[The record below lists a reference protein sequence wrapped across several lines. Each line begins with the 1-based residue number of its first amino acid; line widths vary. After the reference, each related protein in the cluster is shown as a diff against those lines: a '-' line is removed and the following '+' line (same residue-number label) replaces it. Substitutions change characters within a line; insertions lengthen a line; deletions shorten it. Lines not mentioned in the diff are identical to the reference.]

1 MPMSVLS
8 SKSGGMTGSTARASR
23 LLQLLLGLFLFG
35 FTSLIAVNLVINILV
50 EDLGKQGKN
59 ERARLLIGEE
69 LVRTIKSVELD
80 FNRMIASVS
89 IGEQKRLQTKIRE
102 KILKLDHDLQILK
115 DGGNVERTIELNIE
129 GVDALNQQIIYTPRG
144 DDAHKLLEL
153 IEIGPHLDKVRVKSE
168 ELASLLTDRE
178 QARESRNVARL
189 FAMEEEINLYF
200 KHIPSLFVR
209 LNENANRL
217 YYESS
222 NRISTLEQ
230 ELSARRTTYKR
241 TQIGLGTA
249 IVLLVMGIGI
259 LLARQLNAVNRQVLQ
274 AADEMR
280 TAKELAEAANCAKS
294 EFLANMSHEIRT
306 PMNGIIGMTDLI
318 MDTELSR
325 EQIDYIRSRKTSG
338 DNLLSIINDV
348 LDFSKIEV
356 GRIDLDE
363 SPFLLRSM
371 VGQTLRTL
379 SARANQKGLEIVFN
393 VDQEVPDAL
402 LGDPGRLR
410 QILLNLAGN
419 AIKFTDAGDIGIFI
433 SQLDHTPQNVQLK
446 FDVMDK
452 GIGITPEQQ
461 GRIFEAF
468 EQGDASTTKQFGGTG
483 LGLAISKKLVALMG
497 GEISVTSTPGQGSCF
512 SFTAGFRIQTD
523 ACVSTSSTESL
534 EGITVLVID
543 DNSINRQ
550 LLNGFLSRWRM
561 VVTLVSGAEEALAV
575 LAQMKADAGLPRLL
589 LTDIHMPGMD
599 GWHMVEL
606 IRRDTAYNNI
616 QIIVMPSAGIRGD
629 AGRCREL
636 RVEGYL
642 TKPVIMEELHDA
654 LAAVIGGY
662 ELPGTELITRHSVR
676 EGQSR
681 CSVLVVDDVEINRE
695 LLRITLEK
703 QGHRTTMATNGQE
716 AVEQFSHGTFDIIFM
731 DMQMPVLDGYGAVR
745 DIRAIE
751 RERGMQRTPVIAMT
765 AYAMQGDRE
774 KCLEADMD
782 AYLSK
787 PARAADIVATLNQL
801 VPEKNPLHLPS
812 HCDGDTGPKTD
823 SEPQAVSPVDEQ
835 SVPVFAREELLE
847 RLGGREDMIARFIE
861 MFTGHVTGYMK
872 SLQTAIEQ
880 NDDEQIR
887 IQAHTIKGAA
897 GNISAKRIRETAASM
912 EALVREGNPGGAAA
926 LFPQLEN
933 DIISFQNEIS

>member
-1 MPMSVLS
+1 
-8 SKSGGMTGSTARASR
+8 
-23 LLQLLLGLFLFG
+23 LLLLLGLFLFG

-50 EDLGKQGKN
+50 EDLGKQGEN

-89 IGEQKRLQTKIRE
+89 TGEQKRLRTKIRE
-102 KILKLDHDLQILK
+102 KILKLDHDLKILK
-115 DGGNVERTIELNIE
+115 DGGRVERTIDLNIE
-129 GVDALNQQIIYTPRG
+129 GIDALTQQITYTPRG

-153 IEIGPHLDKVRVKSE
+153 IEIGPHLDKVQAKSE
-168 ELASLLTDRE
+168 ELVLLLADRE

-189 FAMEEEINLYF
+189 FAMEEQINLYF

-222 NRISTLEQ
+222 NRISVLEQ

-241 TQIGLGTA
+241 AQIGLGVA
-249 IVLLVMGIGI
+249 IVLLVMGIGA
-259 LLARQLNAVNRQVLQ
+259 LLARQLNAVNRHVLQ
-274 AADEMR
+274 TADEMR
-280 TAKELAEAANCAKS
+280 AAKELAEAANSAKS

-306 PMNGIIGMTDLI
+306 PMNGIIGMTDLV

-325 EQIDYIRSRKTSG
+325 EQIDYIRSIKTSG

-356 GRIDLDE
+356 GRIDLYE
-363 SPFLLRSM
+363 SPFLLRSL

-379 SARANQKGLEIVFN
+379 SSRANQKGLEIVFN
-393 VDQEVPDAL
+393 VEQDVPDAL

-410 QILLNLAGN
+410 QILLNLVGN
-419 AIKFTDAGDIGIFI
+419 AIKFTEAGDISIFI
-433 SQLDHTPQNVQLK
+433 SQLDQTPQSVQLK
-446 FDVMDK
+446 FDVIDK
-452 GIGITPEQQ
+452 GIGITAEQQ

-497 GEISVTSTPGQGSCF
+497 GGISVISTPEQGSCF
-512 SFTAGFRIQTD
+512 SFTARFGVQAD
-523 ACVSTSSTESL
+523 VCVSASSAESL
-534 EGITVLVID
+534 AGITVLVID

-550 LLNGFLSRWRM
+550 LLNGFLSRWCM
-561 VVTLVSGAEEALAV
+561 VVTLVSGAEEALAA
-575 LAQMKADAGLPRLL
+575 LAEMKENAGLPRLL
-589 LTDIHMPGMD
+589 LTDVHMPGMD
-599 GWHMVEL
+599 GWHMVER
-606 IRRDTAYNNI
+606 IRQETAYNDI

-629 AGRCREL
+629 AGRCKEL

-662 ELPGTELITRHSVR
+662 ELPGSELITRHSVR
-676 EGQSR
+676 ERQSR

-695 LLRITLEK
+695 LLRVTLEK
-703 QGHRTTMATNGQE
+703 QGHRITMAANGQE
-716 AVEQFSHGTFDIIFM
+716 AVEQFLNGTFDIIFM

-745 DIRAIE
+745 AIRALEHE
-751 RERGMQRTPVIAMT
+751 RDMLRTPIIAMT

-787 PARAADIVATLNQL
+787 PARAADVIATLNQL
-801 VPEKNPLHLPS
+801 VPENNSLHLSPQSDRDTRPS
-812 HCDGDTGPKTD
+812 TD
-823 SEPQAVSPVDEQ
+823 SEPKLDSPLEEQAI
-835 SVPVFAREELLE
+835 PVFARDELLE

-861 MFTGHVTGYMK
+861 MFLKNVTGYMD
-872 SLQTAIEQ
+872 SLQAAVEQ
-880 NDDEQIR
+880 NEGEQMR
-887 IQAHTIKGAA
+887 IMAHTIKGAA
-897 GNISAKRIRETAASM
+897 GNISAKCIRETAASL
-912 EALVREGNPGGAAA
+912 EALAREGDLGAAA
-926 LFPQLEN
+926 TLFQQLKN
-933 DIISFQNEIS
+933 DIISFQHEIS

>member
-1 MPMSVLS
+1 LFMSTLS
-8 SKSGGMTGSTARASR
+8 GQSGGMTGSTVRASR

-50 EDLGKQGKN
+50 ENLGKQGEN

-89 IGEQKRLQTKIRE
+89 AGEQTRLRTKIRE

-115 DGGNVERTIELNIE
+115 DGGRVERTIDLNIE
-129 GVDALNQQIIYTPRG
+129 GVDVLNQQIIYTPRG
-144 DDAHKLLEL
+144 DDAHKLIEL
-153 IEIGPHLDKVRVKSE
+153 IEIDPHLDKVLVKSE
-168 ELASLLTDRE
+168 ELASLLADRK

-189 FAMEEEINLYF
+189 FAMEEQINLYF
-200 KHIPSLFVR
+200 KHIPPLFVR

-222 NRISTLEQ
+222 NRISALEQ

-241 TQIGLGTA
+241 AQIGLGAA
-249 IVLLVMGIGI
+249 IVFLVMGIGI
-259 LLARQLNAVNRQVLQ
+259 LLARQLNAVNRHVLQ
-274 AADEMR
+274 TADEMR
-280 TAKELAEAANCAKS
+280 TAKELAEAANSAKS

-306 PMNGIIGMTDLI
+306 PMNGIIGMTELV

-325 EQIDYIRSRKTSG
+325 EQSGYIRSIKTSG

-356 GRIDLDE
+356 GRIDLNE

-379 SARANQKGLEIVFN
+379 STRADQKGLEIVFN
-393 VDQEVPDAL
+393 VEQEVPDAL

-419 AIKFTDAGDIGIFI
+419 AIKFTEAGDISIFI
-433 SQLDHTPQNVQLK
+433 SQLEHAPQSVQLK
-446 FDVMDK
+446 FDVIDK

-461 GRIFEAF
+461 ERIFEAF

-483 LGLAISKKLVALMG
+483 LGLAISKKLVALLG
-497 GEISVTSTPGQGSCF
+497 GEVSVSSTPGQGSCF
-512 SFTAGFRIQTD
+512 SFTARFRIQAD
-523 ACVSTSSTESL
+523 SCVSTSFAESL
-534 EGITVLVID
+534 EGITVLVVD

-561 VVTLVSGAEEALAV
+561 VVKLVSSADEALAA
-575 LAQMKADAGLPRLL
+575 LAQMKADADLPRLL
-589 LTDIHMPGMD
+589 LADVHMPGMD
-599 GWHMVEL
+599 GWQLVERL
-606 IRRDTAYNNI
+606 RRDTAYNDI

-629 AGRCREL
+629 ADRCKEL

-662 ELPGTELITRHSVR
+662 EMPGTELITRHTVR

-681 CSVLVVDDVEINRE
+681 CSILVVDDVEINRE
-695 LLRITLEK
+695 LLRVTLEK
-703 QGHRTTMATNGQE
+703 QGHRTTMANNGRE
-716 AVEQFSHGTFDIIFM
+716 AVEQFLNGTFDVIFM

-745 DIRAIE
+745 EIRAIE
-751 RERGMQRTPVIAMT
+751 QERDMLRTPIIAMT

-774 KCLEADMD
+774 KCLEAGMD

-787 PARAADIVATLNQL
+787 PARSADVIATLNQL
-801 VPEKNPLHLPS
+801 VPENNSLHVTPEP
-812 HCDGDTGPKTD
+812 DEETGPKID
-823 SEPQAVSPVDEQ
+823 SEPKLVAPLEESAIPI
-835 SVPVFAREELLE
+835 FARDELLE
-847 RLGGREDMIARFIE
+847 RLGGREDMIARFIG
-861 MFTGHVTGYMK
+861 MFVRNVTEYME
-872 SLQTAIEQ
+872 SLLTAIEQ
-880 NDDEQIR
+880 NEGEQMR
-887 IQAHTIKGAA
+887 ILAHTIKGAA
-897 GNISAKRIRETAASM
+897 GNMSAKRIRETAASM
-912 EALVREGNPGGAAA
+912 EARAREGDLGGAAA
-926 LFPQLEN
+926 LFQQLKN
-933 DIISFQNEIS
+933 DFISFQNEIS